1 MKGVWPM
8 RWETDFLPCR
18 RYDSE
23 LGCSEMDKSKE
34 TTRRVPAGVG
44 LSTIRELI
52 GRAGGTFDVRSMAV
66 KTI

>member
-44 LSTIRELI
+44 LSTI
-52 GRAGGTFDVRSMAV
+52 
-66 KTI
+66 